1 MIKNEIVLQ
10 AYNKL
15 LTNHSIE
22 ESNYILL
29 NSLAILG
36 DKKVIVE
43 EVQEFDKKA
52 LERINRYKYPERLA
66 SFLNIT
72 NEKSASWANLS
83 FTSLAFKNISDK

>member
-1 MIKNEIVLQ
+1 MIKNEIVKE
-10 AYNKL
+10 AYNNL
-15 LTNHSIE
+15 LLKHSVK

-66 SFLNIT
+66 SFIGIT
-72 NEKSASWANLS
+72 QKKSESWSNLS
-83 FTSLAFKNISDK
+83 FAKLALS